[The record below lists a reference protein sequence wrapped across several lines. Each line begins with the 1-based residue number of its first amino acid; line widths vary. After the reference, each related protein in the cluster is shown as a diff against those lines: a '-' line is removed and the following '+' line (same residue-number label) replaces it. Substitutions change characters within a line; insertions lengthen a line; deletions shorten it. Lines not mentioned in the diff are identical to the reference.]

1 MPEGNEKRSHLQCV
15 LSLSSTHCEMF
26 SKVDHLML
34 DEMSSWIVPK
44 IGVYKPALGTVTMV
58 PPVPGTGAQFL
69 T

>member
-1 MPEGNEKRSHLQCV
+1 
-15 LSLSSTHCEMF
+15 MF